1 MNTYK
6 AFQILELNYYAT
18 EYDVKQKY
26 KELVKQ
32 YHPDVCSWDS
42 TAYFQKINNA
52 YEVALDFASKNKS
65 VHKTQPLAKTS
76 PKKPVNN
83 GPKKTGEY
91 TRKNPSA
98 DKNKKSL
105 SNLMMWLI
113 IGGVAVVLLLMLMP
127 GLQVIVLFLILYG
140 VTRIL

>member
-1 MNTYK
+1 MNTYE
-6 AFQILELNYYAT
+6 AFKILDLNYYAT
-18 EYDVKQKY
+18 EYELKQKY

-52 YEVALDFASKNKS
+52 YEVALDFASKNNRAPQPP
-65 VHKTQPLAKTS
+65 VKTGSKPVKKGSKKTS
-76 PKKPVNN
+76 
-83 GPKKTGEY
+83 EY
-91 TRKNPSA
+91 TRKSPSA

-113 IGGVAVVLLLMLMP
+113 IGGVALVLLLMLIP
-127 GLQVIVLFLILYG
+127 ALQLIVLFLILYG